1 MGFDRFEFFLAEN
14 EKEVKCIVEEA
25 IKQGE
30 KVRHINEDNFWKLQR
45 YK

>member
-1 MGFDRFEFFLAEN
+1 MGFDRFEFFLVEN

-30 KVRHINEDNFWKLQR
+30 KVRHIKEG
-45 YK
+45 